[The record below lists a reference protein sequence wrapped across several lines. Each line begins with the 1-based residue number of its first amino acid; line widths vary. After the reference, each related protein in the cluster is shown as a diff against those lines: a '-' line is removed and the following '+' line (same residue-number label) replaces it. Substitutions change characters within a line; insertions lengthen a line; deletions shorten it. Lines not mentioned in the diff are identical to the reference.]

1 MANNNALSIVPV
13 ESATKPARP
22 APPRPRQF
30 RLTNARAIRR
40 ELAVLYAELRN
51 GRIDS
56 DLAKTGAY
64 LLRTILEALRTDEIE
79 VRIDELENLR

>member
-1 MANNNALSIVPV
+1 MGNRNGLAIVPT
-13 ESATKPARP
+13 EGATKNVIP
-22 APPRPRQF
+22 APPKPRQY

-51 GRIDS
+51 GEIDS
-56 DLAKTGAY
+56 DMAKTGAY

-79 VRIDELENLR
+79 IRIDELEGMR

>member
-1 MANNNALSIVPV
+1 MGNRNGLAIVPTE
-13 ESATKPARP
+13 ESAKTARP
-22 APPRPRQF
+22 APHKPRQF

-40 ELAVLYAELRN
+40 ELAVLYADLRN
-51 GRIDS
+51 GKIDS

-79 VRIDELENLR
+79 ARIDELEGLR